1 MLRSLSPFDGS
12 LVAEHPTLSDAELE
26 AAVALAHD
34 HSRLVRRYG
43 SGDLASHRRALERLS
58 DELASDIPEL
68 ATLAARE
75 MGRPYAQAAEEMKK
89 CVQACRL
96 VASRLEGWL
105 APERVVSSGPYASI
119 ASATVPP
126 RPLGLVLSILPWN
139 FPFWQPI
146 RAMLGALAAGNCILL
161 KHDEHVPGCARLLA
175 ERIDRAGLGH
185 LVTWLPID
193 RAQTER
199 LISDPRIAAITFTG
213 STRAGRIVAAAAGAS
228 LKPSLLELGGS
239 DPFLVLEGADLAAAA
254 RAAVRSRLI
263 NNGQSCVAAKRFIV
277 LDNLHDPFVAL
288 LCEELAKVRV
298 GDPLDPATE
307 LGPLARADLA
317 ETLRDQVARTLEAGA
332 KVAYELPVPDG
343 PCWAPATILTET
355 RQGHSVF
362 LEETFG
368 PLFAVARAT
377 ETRHALWLANASP
390 FALGA
395 SVWGQFEPHPWSDL
409 LAELRV
415 GTVALNDIVRSYP
428 ELPFGG
434 RGDSGWGSEL
444 GREGIRALTFP
455 QVVTGRVG

>member
-1 MLRSLSPFDGS
+1 MLRSISPFDGT
-12 LVAEHPTLSDAELE
+12 LVAEHPTLSDDELE
-26 AAVALAHD
+26 AAVALASD

-43 SGDLASHRRALERLS
+43 SDDLASRRRALERLS

-75 MGRPYAQAAEEMKK
+75 MGRPYAQAVEELKK

-119 ASATVPP
+119 ASATVTP

-161 KHDEHVPGCARLLA
+161 KHDEHLPGCARLLA

-193 RAQTER
+193 RLQTER

-254 RAAVRSRLI
+254 KAAVRSRLI